1 MPNCELF
8 TTLMDRI
15 SRLICQ
21 LILFLTLSSAAK
33 AQWLVY
39 ELTFQEEAGSV
50 NFSFYSGAY
59 VVAPI
64 DGGAASIVFTTE
76 VGGPAYAVSENSMR
90 YFIAANQGV
99 RQGALSAFSINGTA
113 TALYNASGNLDT
125 TVEYIDQGVRRTIRV
140 AGDMTGSLLAADD
153 ESFQTPASDGSLGMI
168 GRASIAGALRP
179 DLTDVVNQ
187 TSVTMSDAVAGI
199 VALLEK
205 YGYRADVGDLQDVPS
220 EPTTP
225 VMDQSPA
232 PESSAQ
238 EEAASNDIS
247 SLFGGHPFQS
257 LVQPSLVRKNEE
269 VIDPSLFPADVKEEP

>member
-1 MPNCELF
+1 
-8 TTLMDRI
+8 MDRF
-15 SRLICQ
+15 SRLLFQ
-21 LILFLTLSSAAK
+21 FILFLALSSAAK

-39 ELTFQEEAGSV
+39 ELAFQEEAGSV
-50 NFSFYSGAY
+50 NFSFYTGAY

-113 TALYNASGNLDT
+113 TALYNASGHLDT
-125 TVEYIDQGVRRTIRV
+125 TVEYTDNGVRRSIRV

-179 DLTDVVNQ
+179 DLTDIVNQ
-187 TSVTMSDAVAGI
+187 TSVTMSDAVSGI

-205 YGYRADVGDLQDVPS
+205 YGYRPDVGDLQEVPS
-220 EPTTP
+220 DQTTP
-225 VMDQSPA
+225 MIDQGTAPATQSP
-232 PESSAQ
+232 
-238 EEAASNDIS
+238 EEAASNDVS

-257 LVQPSLVRKNEE
+257 MVQPSIVRKNEE
-269 VIDPSLFPADVKEEP
+269 VIDPSLFPADPAEEP